1 MTRDR
6 GIAGLT
12 CFCLDS
18 VFSARFLFLDFSFEV
33 ACGTGDK
40 AEAVVGAEFVALA
53 LGGGTIVMRDD
64 DMTGGFETE
73 GMLGVLEAE
82 GVLEA
87 VYGGRG

>member
-1 MTRDR
+1 M
-6 GIAGLT
+6 
-12 CFCLDS
+12 
-18 VFSARFLFLDFSFEV
+18 
-33 ACGTGDK
+33 
-40 AEAVVGAEFVALA
+40 VGAEFVALA